1 MADEH
6 VMDDLWQLRV
16 RLLLSIQR
24 ALLGEITPN
33 IRAVTA
39 QIDPDTIT
47 LRWIIDG
54 EIAGHLQRDL
64 SLVNAEVIAEFPT
77 HQMKEEFVRRDA
89 SASMEELYLDQ
100 LAYLRRE

>member
-1 MADEH
+1 MD
-6 VMDDLWQLRV
+6 DDLWQLRV

-24 ALLGEITPN
+24 ALLGEVTSN

-39 QIDPDTIT
+39 NIDSNAIT

-54 EIAGHLQRDL
+54 EISDRFRLDL
-64 SLVNAEVIAEFPT
+64 SVVGAAVVADFAKHKIA
-77 HQMKEEFVRRDA
+77 EEFVRRDA
-89 SASMEELYLDQ
+89 PSAMDELFLDH